1 MGIGIFIW
9 FWHLFCLSGTLRT
22 RKSDTVLFIVFFC
35 WQCELRSNL
44 KLVFLLLRILV
55 MSKGEY
61 STNLISSALSS
72 WVMCFFKDTLLIVAP
87 PVALWEI
94 CICAFIYILFGT
106 VQYLLLRKSFSKIIY
121 TYIFGN
127 EIYHPAREEMFIS
140 PWEVHFGYFE
150 LFCLGNSLKVQ
161 VCVYHLSREPWFY
174 FFYFFLFMFDRLW
187 PFPFFYREVD

>member
-1 MGIGIFIW
+1 MWVEEQFET
-9 FWHLFCLSGTLRT
+9 C
-22 RKSDTVLFIVFFC
+22 
-35 WQCELRSNL
+35 
-44 KLVFLLLRILV
+44 FLLLRILV

-140 PWEVHFGYFE
+140 PWEVHFGYFD
-150 LFCLGNSLKVQ
+150 LFLFGKLPESTGVCLSSIPRTMIL
-161 VCVYHLSREPWFY
+161 
-174 FFYFFLFMFDRLW
+174 FFLFFLFMFDRLW

>member
-1 MGIGIFIW
+1 MWVEEQFET
-9 FWHLFCLSGTLRT
+9 C
-22 RKSDTVLFIVFFC
+22 
-35 WQCELRSNL
+35 
-44 KLVFLLLRILV
+44 FLLLRILV
-55 MSKGEY
+55 MSKWEY

-140 PWEVHFGYFE
+140 PWEVHFGYFD

-174 FFYFFLFMFDRLW
+174 FFYFFYLCLIDFG
-187 PFPFFYREVD
+187 PFPFSTVRWIKDESKRRMVDVSAPTSMKNAANCET